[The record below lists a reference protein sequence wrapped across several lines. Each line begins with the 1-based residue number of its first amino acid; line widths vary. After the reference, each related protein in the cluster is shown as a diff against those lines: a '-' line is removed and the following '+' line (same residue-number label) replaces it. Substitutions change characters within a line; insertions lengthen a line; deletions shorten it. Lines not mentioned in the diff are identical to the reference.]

1 MASEDRAWEEVQIK
15 AFTFWANGFLPQDM
29 PITDLHTDFG
39 NGLRL
44 VALSEALTKSRLTA
58 KYKKNPSTRVH
69 YIENIHLALV
79 HLSKASA
86 VKVASYGTEDFADG
100 KIKPILGFLWT
111 LLRHFRVAVAS
122 GSEDKSFEDSL
133 LAWVNEQ
140 LEDYEV
146 PVSDFV
152 RSFTDGRALCA
163 LMNKYDSDFLDW
175 DSVSAENKTEN
186 CTNAMGVA
194 QNKIGIP
201 QLMDPVKLASGDGDE
216 KSMILYLSLIQQAFV
231 RKFADDAANQE
242 KKGMKSK
249 LGEVTSERD
258 ELLKLKASLEE
269 ELTQMRDSSD
279 EWKKK
284 CKELEEENER
294 LRKALAE
301 SQKKCTY
308 LEEKLRVMEELQK
321 SDSGERADLDGQL
334 TKMKEELDKLRRE
347 KKEVEDERD
356 EYKRERDALDR
367 EQRDMLDSMEAF
379 KSARTKMEGEY
390 ENRNKLGL
398 LGLDTLRKNLEEHL
412 RDMTTW
418 KVYLEQDRSY
428 PSETIQT
435 TTESAISQSSFED
448 QLTALSSALASEN
461 TKLQTLLKDRERE
474 EAEKKAGKD
483 NAEKPAASPRQ
494 DGAKSKK

>member
-1 MASEDRAWEEVQIK
+1 MATEDRAWEEVQIK

-29 PITDLHTDFG
+29 PIADLTKDFG
-39 NGLRL
+39 DGLRL
-44 VALSEALTKSRLTA
+44 IALSEALTKSRLTS
-58 KYKKNPSTRVH
+58 KYMKTPKTRVH
-69 YIENIHLALV
+69 FIENIHLALV

-111 LLRHFRVAVAS
+111 MLRHFRVAVAA
-122 GSEDKSFEDSL
+122 GSEDKSFEDAL

-146 PVSDFV
+146 PVGDFV
-152 RSFTDGRALCA
+152 RSFTDGRALLA
-163 LMNKYDSDFLDW
+163 LMHKYDNSFLEW
-175 DSVSAENKTEN
+175 DSVSAENKSEN
-186 CTNAMGVA
+186 CANAMGLA

-201 QLMDPVKLASGDGDE
+201 QLMDPTKLAAGDGDE

-242 KKGMKSK
+242 KTGIKSK
-249 LGEVTSERD
+249 LSEVQASLTAVTSERD
-258 ELLKLKASLEE
+258 ELLKLKSGLEE
-269 ELTQMRDSSD
+269 ELTQMRESSD

-321 SDSGERADLDGQL
+321 SESGERADIDGQL
-334 TKMKEELDKLRRE
+334 QKLKEELEKIKRE
-347 KKEVEDERD
+347 KKDVEEERD

-367 EQRDMLDSMEAF
+367 EQRDMMDSMEAF
-379 KSARTKMEGEY
+379 KSARTKLEGEY
-390 ENRNKLGL
+390 DNRNKLGL
-398 LGLDTLRKNLEEHL
+398 SGLDALRKNLLEHL

-418 KVYLEQDRSY
+418 KVYLEQDRQY

-435 TTESAISQSSFED
+435 TTESAIAQSSFED
-448 QLTALSSALASEN
+448 QLTALSTALSSEN
-461 TKLQTLLKDRERE
+461 TKLQLLLKDRERE
-474 EAEKKAGKD
+474 EAEKKA
-483 NAEKPAASPRQ
+483 
-494 DGAKSKK
+494 AKEADKATK